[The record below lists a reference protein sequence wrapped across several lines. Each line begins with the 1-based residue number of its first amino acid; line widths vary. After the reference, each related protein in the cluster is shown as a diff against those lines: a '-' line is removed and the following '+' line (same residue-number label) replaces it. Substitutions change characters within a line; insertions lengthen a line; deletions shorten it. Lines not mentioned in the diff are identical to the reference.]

1 MPKKYLIAGIVRRI
15 LFKQLYNIKIRVMM
29 ARTLKSEVKWI
40 VLAMVLTVL
49 VAELLF
55 DSYES
60 AGVRELVNFS
70 FVEIIVFFALSTFVV
85 FGIKGFFERYSQKF
99 ANVVIFTSGV
109 ILTVVI
115 FVLSY
120 QILFQP

>member
-1 MPKKYLIAGIVRRI
+1 
-15 LFKQLYNIKIRVMM
+15 M